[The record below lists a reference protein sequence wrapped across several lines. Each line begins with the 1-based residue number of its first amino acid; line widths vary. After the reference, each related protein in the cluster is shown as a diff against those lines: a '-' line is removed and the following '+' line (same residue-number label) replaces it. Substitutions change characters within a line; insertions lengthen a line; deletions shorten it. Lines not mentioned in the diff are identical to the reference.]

1 MVLKV
6 INRTLNGL
14 LNQMGGSVMQISVND
29 YVVISSERFKNDSD
43 DLRRIWVVRQVE
55 NEFVYVKHPLLAKSD
70 PTALQISSTFN
81 DLEKR
86 MFLNRD
92 IVKILTITDISL
104 INGLVSTN
112 HTSNLQYLNNMRLL
126 FHSIV

>member
-1 MVLKV
+1 
-6 INRTLNGL
+6 
-14 LNQMGGSVMQISVND
+14 MQISVND